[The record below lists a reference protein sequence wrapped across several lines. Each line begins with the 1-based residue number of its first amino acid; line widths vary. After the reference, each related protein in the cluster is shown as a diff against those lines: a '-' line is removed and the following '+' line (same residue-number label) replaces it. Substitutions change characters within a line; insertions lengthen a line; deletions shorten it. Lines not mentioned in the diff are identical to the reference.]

1 MRQLQNARSTAANH
15 GRTPCVQLL
24 LEAGANF
31 EIVDTQGFSPLMHA
45 ARRGHIEA
53 TQLLLD
59 AGVRAHHR
67 VQILIAGLRVQTDGV
82 TYVLQANPDLGT
94 IKGSDLNNEDGGG
107 GGETALMLAINNA
120 HDSAVK
126 VDAKV
131 PTVFRGEPVRHLS
144 YTAHSRGLAVPLS
157 PAVSAGDLSSFS
169 RPTPV
174 QSCLRCFEGLPS

>member
-1 MRQLQNARSTAANH
+1 MRRLLALGRDPDLQHLWWNSRAQLHVPDRPTCLHAAAMRDPALSGDVDCDTVKALLEGGANFDLVQSNGKTPLSYAANH

-67 VQILIAGLRVQTDGV
+67 LR
-82 TYVLQANPDLGT
+82 T
-94 IKGSDLNNEDGGG
+94 IFAYRWAAFS
-107 GGETALMLAINNA
+107 
-120 HDSAVK
+120 H
-126 VDAKV
+126 
-131 PTVFRGEPVRHLS
+131 RRRHIMCCRRTLTS
-144 YTAHSRGLAVPLS
+144 GRSRA
-157 PAVSAGDLSSFS
+157 
-169 RPTPV
+169 RT
-174 QSCLRCFEGLPS
+174 